1 MLSNHAGAVRGTSWG
16 VGAALCTLHAAA
28 PIGSGGRPLTEPLE
42 VIQNRRWRMNII
54 KKLQRN
60 HLAVAFLLFAVAA
73 ALYTAGLRLEAVAL
87 FVLGAAVEVAAW
99 VALLTDRSEGSFP
112 AKE

>member
-1 MLSNHAGAVRGTSWG
+1 
-16 VGAALCTLHAAA
+16 
-28 PIGSGGRPLTEPLE
+28 
-42 VIQNRRWRMNII
+42 MNIL
-54 KKLQRN
+54 KKFQRD
-60 HLAVAFLLFAVAA
+60 HLAVAGVLFVVAT
-73 ALYTAGLRLEAVAL
+73 ALYIAGLHSEAVAL

>member
-1 MLSNHAGAVRGTSWG
+1 MSIL
-16 VGAALCTLHAAA
+16 
-28 PIGSGGRPLTEPLE
+28 
-42 VIQNRRWRMNII
+42 

-60 HLAVAFLLFAVAA
+60 HLAAAGLLFAMAIV
-73 ALYTAGLRLEAVAL
+73 LYTTGLRFEAVAL
-87 FVLGAAVEVAAW
+87 FVLGAVVEVAAW